1 MKKTF
6 YVTTAIDYVNS
17 DPHCGH
23 LYQKIIADTFS
34 RWHKSLQEDVFF
46 LTGTDEHGQ
55 KLFNAAK
62 EQGLTPQ
69 QLVDKN
75 SKKFKEAWDLMNI
88 KPNRF
93 IRTTD
98 KDHIKTAQDITI
110 KIYN

>member
-1 MKKTF
+1 MKRTF

-17 DPHCGH
+17 EPHCGH
-23 LYQKIIADTFS
+23 LYQKIIADIFS
-34 RWHKSLQEDVFF
+34 RWHKSLKEDVFF

-75 SKKFKEAWDLMNI
+75 SEKFRKAWELLNI
-88 KPNRF
+88 NPNRF

-98 KDHIKTAQDITI
+98 EDHIKTAHKIT
-110 KIYN
+110 KIIY